1 MEMGGEEMEPEEKSK
16 PGKAVIPKFKYE
28 VVGTLQ
34 YSWHKKT
41 EDISLILEE
50 AHPEFMQD
58 ILKCAF
64 VVYDITKDANEIPK
78 ALATLA
84 EMEKEVDK
92 IKEMGPK
99 TFKLYPN
106 IRVFILISS
115 VMTWALT
122 KPIDKVK

>member
-16 PGKAVIPKFKYE
+16 PGKPIIPKFKYE

-41 EDISLILEE
+41 EDVSLVLDE
-50 AHPEFMQD
+50 ADPEFMQNV
-58 ILKCAF
+58 LKCGF
-64 VVYDITKDANEIPK
+64 VVYDITKDADEIPK

-99 TFKLYPN
+99 TFKLYSN
-106 IRVFILISS
+106 IRVFVLISS
-115 VMTWALT
+115 IMTWALT